1 MFNEELYLRKLRAEY
16 EFRVVEA
23 QYSNYIFK
31 EALLEFQKEFAE
43 LSSKQQEDIS
53 PQRIKKKKKLS
64 KTTDKLYKKI
74 ASIVHPDKRGGD
86 NEDFKKLRTAI
97 EEDDM
102 EMVESIAEKHNIDI
116 APVVESVEFYEQN
129 IKDLKNKVTQQSS
142 MLAMVW
148 HEATSEEKTELR
160 HKIVDHYGGNNG

>member
-102 EMVESIAEKHNIDI
+102 EMVESIAEKHNID
-116 APVVESVEFYEQN
+116 
-129 IKDLKNKVTQQSS
+129 KVTQQSS